1 MGETIS
7 QRLVEALPF
16 LDRIADGVQPKVREA
31 VEESGTTVRNAL
43 DGKWLEVPLH
53 PVLTDVPVGSWTA
66 ALVFDGLDAATDSRA
81 MRNAAD
87 ASLVMGTLGAF
98 GAAVTGLSDWRDL
111 SGGSRRM
118 GVAHALLNTIGLVLS
133 VVSLVLRATG
143 RRNAGRIIFLAG
155 YSVSGMAAHLGG
167 ELSYN
172 YGLRV
177 NRNAFVPD
185 GPEDFVPVLD
195 EEELPQ
201 NGTRK
206 VEVDGV
212 GVLLSRSRA
221 ARSAP
226 SRASAATSG
235 DRSRRG
241 TARGPRW
248 SVPGTGH
255 ATTCAAER
263 SWRARPSSL
272 SRVTK
277 PGCATAGSRSKPP
290 RRTCRRRCCKAGQHV
305 STPPWAS
312 PGGLSARVSAQRK
325 LKC

>member
-81 MRNAAD
+81 ARNAAD
-87 ASLVMGTLGAF
+87 ASLVMGILGAL
-98 GAAVTGLSDWRDL
+98 GAAVTGLSDWRYL

-118 GVAHALLNTIGLVLS
+118 GVAHGLLNTIGLVLS
-133 VVSLVLRATG
+133 VVSLLLRATG
-143 RRNAGRIIFLAG
+143 RRKAGRLTFLAG

-172 YGLRV
+172 YGVRV
-177 NRNAFVPD
+177 NRNTFVPD

-206 VEVDGV
+206 VEVDGA
-212 GVLLSRSRA
+212 GILLSRS
-221 ARSAP
+221 
-226 SRASAATSG
+226 SG
-235 DRSRRG
+235 GEVCAISSICG
-241 TARGPRW
+241 HLGGPL
-248 SVPGTGH
+248 
-255 ATTCAAER
+255 EE
-263 SWRARPSSL
+263 
-272 SRVTK
+272 
-277 PGCATAGSRSKPP
+277 GSRDGDTVVCPWHGSRYDLCSGKVLESPAVFP
-290 RRTCRRRCCKAGQHV
+290 QSRYETRVRDGRIEVKATEENVQEKV
-305 STPPWAS
+305 
-312 PGGLSARVSAQRK
+312 L
-325 LKC
+325 